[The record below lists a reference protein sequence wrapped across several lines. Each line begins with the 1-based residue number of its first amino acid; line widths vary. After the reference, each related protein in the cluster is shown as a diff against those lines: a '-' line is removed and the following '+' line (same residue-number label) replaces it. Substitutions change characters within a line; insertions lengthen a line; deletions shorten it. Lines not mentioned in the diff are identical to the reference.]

1 MAFPFPLFVH
11 PEWHVQAVRR
21 GTKDTAGSSLPP
33 NEFRK
38 EKTFGFAGKNI
49 RFLQKRPDG
58 QRTVF
63 SKTGSLIPVNFSL
76 QSVNSKKPI
85 EQARIFLEKAV
96 AVPYLNNGQSTEKHD
111 QSNVKETSRFF
122 KKTGQGL
129 GNVFSKTGSL
139 IPVNFP

>member
-1 MAFPFPLFVH
+1 MNL
-11 PEWHVQAVRR
+11 
-21 GTKDTAGSSLPP
+21 G
-33 NEFRK
+33 RK
-38 EKTFGFAGKNI
+38 KHSVLQEKTFGFAGKNI
-49 RFLQKRPDG
+49 RFLQKGPDG

-96 AVPYLNNGQSTEKHD
+96 AVPYLNNGQSTENHD